1 MGERRAALSQQI
13 TPRGH
18 GDAICRSFSHWVMFF
33 PQENLLQPRKG
44 KKKKKRIDTNLVSV
58 VYLACHSYSCLSGGS
73 RHVFYSF
80 WLLAPRRSQKQGQ
93 HCGLE
98 SIQWGENKPS
108 ECILPSLSTS
118 QALAVM
124 GALSVHGE
132 KASSSGSHHSRP
144 PAVQSPDLHSGEGE

>member
-1 MGERRAALSQQI
+1 MMLSAEVSHI
-13 TPRGH
+13 GS
-18 GDAICRSFSHWVMFF
+18 CFS
-33 PQENLLQPRKG
+33 PRKLAAAKKR

>member
-1 MGERRAALSQQI
+1 MMLSAEVSHI
-13 TPRGH
+13 GS
-18 GDAICRSFSHWVMFF
+18 CFS
-33 PQENLLQPRKG
+33 PRKLAAATKR

-98 SIQWGENKPS
+98 SIQWGENKTS